1 MASKK
6 YPGPKTKVGSVV
18 FPGDTFT
25 AKQAT
30 GRNGKTRIGLGLTP
44 SAIKTEDGGSQEAIL
59 ATRAGVLNLKLAK
72 PPKLWVVNRQRRV
85 E

>member
-1 MASKK
+1 MASEKQQ
-6 YPGPKTKVGSVV
+6 GSKTKVGSIV

-44 SAIKTEDGGSQEAIL
+44 SSIKTQDGGSQEAIL
-59 ATRAGVLNLKLAK
+59 ATRAGVLKSLSAK
-72 PPKLWVVNRQRRV
+72 PPKLWVTNRQRRV